1 MFLSGK
7 FVTLSVEA
15 EAEAFRCMHTQSSLL
30 PTGGD
35 APGDPDA
42 VLTTW
47 AVYTASGRGQEPED
61 PVEC

>member
-7 FVTLSVEA
+7 LVTLSVEA
-15 EAEAFRCMHTQSSLL
+15 EAEAFRCMLTQSSLL

-42 VLTTW
+42 VLTPW
-47 AVYTASGRGQEPED
+47 AVTRPAGEGGA
-61 PVEC
+61 